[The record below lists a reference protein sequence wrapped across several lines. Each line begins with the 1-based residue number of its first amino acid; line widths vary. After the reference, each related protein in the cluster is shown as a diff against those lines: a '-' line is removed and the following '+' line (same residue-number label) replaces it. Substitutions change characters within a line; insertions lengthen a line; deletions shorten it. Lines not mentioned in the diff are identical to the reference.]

1 MLRQGIK
8 PYQSDFDKSKMKT
21 PKQSDQRSERSA
33 KQIHHYWQK
42 SSTSLGKMLPS
53 NKSAK

>member
-33 KQIHHYWQK
+33 
-42 SSTSLGKMLPS
+42 
-53 NKSAK
+53 N